1 MLHRASLVVVAA
13 VTRLRRLLSS
23 ALSWSPRRVL
33 GFGRRAG
40 GGAAESTSE
49 PHGAGASDA
58 DEGYGLERWDAELY
72 RDPLDAPQARLVAL
86 GACSQE
92 SRHST
97 QVVFRNGVTDP
108 PARCRLFWLDYQGK
122 LVRYKT
128 LNPGETHRQ
137 QTFETHPWTF
147 TTVPARGSP
156 EPRQRLVVDGSPVFF
171 PRRPRGADAEAVA
184 EVRRPRLRRWTHDAH
199 VHYPEFFKCVS
210 RAFLLTHA
218 RIRREPPAAPLPPR
232 RSRRLLEKRL
242 VRPPEAT
249 SVPGDVGPASAE
261 DDANA
266 MFESSLDRSSLDSER
281 SVAEDA
287 EPAPPPTTLG
297 DLPPELAAHVLSL
310 AAPRCPLYRAVEDAV
325 AEANARGA
333 ADLALAIQTGN
344 DGEAH

>member
-1 MLHRASLVVVAA
+1 MLHRASLIVVAA

-33 GFGRRAG
+33 RFGRRAG
-40 GGAAESTSE
+40 GGGAESSE

-58 DEGYGLERWDAELY
+58 DEGYGLERWDAEFY

-108 PARCRLFWLDYQGK
+108 PARCRIFWLDYQGK

-128 LNPGETHRQ
+128 LDPGETHRQ

-147 TTVPARGSP
+147 TTVPTRGSL
-156 EPRQRLVVDGSPVFF
+156 EPKQRLVVDGSPVFF
-171 PRRPRGADAEAVA
+171 PRRPRGGDAEAVA
-184 EVRRPRLRRWTHDAH
+184 EVRRPRLRRWTHDGH
-199 VHYPEFFKCVS
+199 RHYPAFFKRVS

-218 RIRREPPAAPLPPR
+218 RIRREPPAAPPAPR

-242 VRPPEAT
+242 ARAEA
-249 SVPGDVGPASAE
+249 SVSGDVGPASAE

-266 MFESSLDRSSLDSER
+266 MFERDDRSSLDSVGLVSE
-281 SVAEDA
+281 EP

-297 DLPPELAAHVLSL
+297 DLPPELAAYILSL

-325 AEANARGA
+325 LEANARGA
-333 ADLALAIQTGN
+333 ADVELAIGAGDDQ
-344 DGEAH
+344 GEH

>member
-184 EVRRPRLRRWTHDAH
+184 EVRRPRLRRWTHDGH
-199 VHYPEFFKCVS
+199 RHYPAFFKRAS

-218 RIRREPPAAPLPPR
+218 RIRREPPSAASPPR

-242 VRPPEAT
+242 ARAEAT
-249 SVPGDVGPASAE
+249 VPDDVGPASAE

-266 MFESSLDRSSLDSER
+266 VFQRDDRSSPDSIG
-281 SVAEDA
+281 SALEDA
-287 EPAPPPTTLG
+287 GPAAPPTTLG
-297 DLPPELAAHVLSL
+297 DLPPELAAHILSL

-325 AEANARGA
+325 LEANARGA
-333 ADLALAIQTGN
+333 ADVALAIDAGE
-344 DGEAH
+344 GEEAH

>member
-1 MLHRASLVVVAA
+1 MLRRASLVVVAA
-13 VTRLRRLLSS
+13 VTRLRWLLSS
-23 ALSWSPRRVL
+23 ALSWSTRRVL

-49 PHGAGASDA
+49 RQGAGASDA
-58 DEGYGLERWDAELY
+58 DGGHDLERWDAEFF

-92 SRHST
+92 SRQST
-97 QVVFRNGVTDP
+97 QVVFRNGVTNP

-147 TTVPARGSP
+147 TTVPARGST

-184 EVRRPRLRRWTHDAH
+184 EVRRPRLRRWTHDTH

-210 RAFLLTHA
+210 RTFLLTHA
-218 RIRREPPAAPLPPR
+218 RIRREPPAAPPPPR

-242 VRPPEAT
+242 ARPPEAT

-297 DLPPELAAHVLSL
+297 DLPPELAARVLSL

-333 ADLALAIQTGN
+333 ADSALAIETGN

>member
-1 MLHRASLVVVAA
+1 
-13 VTRLRRLLSS
+13 
-23 ALSWSPRRVL
+23 
-33 GFGRRAG
+33 
-40 GGAAESTSE
+40 
-49 PHGAGASDA
+49 
-58 DEGYGLERWDAELY
+58 
-72 RDPLDAPQARLVAL
+72 
-86 GACSQE
+86 
-92 SRHST
+92 
-97 QVVFRNGVTDP
+97 
-108 PARCRLFWLDYQGK
+108 
-122 LVRYKT
+122 
-128 LNPGETHRQ
+128 
-137 QTFETHPWTF
+137 
-147 TTVPARGSP
+147 
-156 EPRQRLVVDGSPVFF
+156 
-171 PRRPRGADAEAVA
+171 
-184 EVRRPRLRRWTHDAH
+184 

-210 RAFLLTHA
+210 RTFLLTHA
-218 RIRREPPAAPLPPR
+218 RIRREPPAAPPPPR

-242 VRPPEAT
+242 ARPPEAT

-333 ADLALAIQTGN
+333 ADLALAIETGN

>member
-92 SRHST
+92 SRQST
-97 QVVFRNGVTDP
+97 QVVFRNGVTNP

-171 PRRPRGADAEAVA
+171 PRRARGADAEAVA
-184 EVRRPRLRRWTHDAH
+184 EVRRPRLRRWTHDGH
-199 VHYPEFFKCVS
+199 KHYPAFFKRVS
-210 RAFLLTHA
+210 RAFLLAHA
-218 RIRREPPAAPLPPR
+218 RIRREPLAAPPPPR
-232 RSRRLLEKRL
+232 RSRRLLQKRL
-242 VRPPEAT
+242 ARAEAT
-249 SVPGDVGPASAE
+249 VPSDVGPASAE

-266 MFESSLDRSSLDSER
+266 MFERDEDDRSALDSIG
-281 SVAEDA
+281 SVPGDA
-287 EPAPPPTTLG
+287 GQAPAPTTLG
-297 DLPPELAAHVLSL
+297 DLPPELAAHILRL
-310 AAPRCPLYRAVEDAV
+310 AAPRCSLYRAVEDV
-325 AEANARGA
+325 VLEANARGA
-333 ADLALAIQTGN
+333 ADAEPAIGAAE
-344 DGEAH
+344 DEAH